1 MDSRTLNTALA
12 APKTDKYSHAEPEK
26 TDVKV
31 VGERARTEE
40 TDKCKQLADHIA
52 LTALRYT

>member
-1 MDSRTLNTALA
+1 VDSRTLNTALA
-12 APKTDKYSHAEPEK
+12 APKTVKYNPAEAKK

-40 TDKCKQLADHIA
+40 TDM
-52 LTALRYT
+52 